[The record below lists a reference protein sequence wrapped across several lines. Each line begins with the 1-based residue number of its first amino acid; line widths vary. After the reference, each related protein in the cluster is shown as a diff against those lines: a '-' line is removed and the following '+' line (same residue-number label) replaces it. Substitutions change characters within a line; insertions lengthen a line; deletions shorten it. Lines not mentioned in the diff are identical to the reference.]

1 MRGTDWFGVR
11 WLLVAW
17 VMIAVLVWLIPDVKW
32 FLLEEAMTSAGACG
46 VFALLVLILWMTDP
60 RRKPK
65 SPKAR
70 GRVLTPH
77 QQERMVDRH
86 QLEAIQERHAD
97 LAS

>member
-1 MRGTDWFGVR
+1 
-11 WLLVAW
+11 
-17 VMIAVLVWLIPDVKW
+17 
-32 FLLEEAMTSAGACG
+32 
-46 VFALLVLILWMTDP
+46 MTDP

-77 QQERMVDRH
+77 EQERMVDRH
-86 QLEAIQERHAD
+86 QLEAIQERQAD